1 MHAFRQAIGDLRH
14 QHSRRFAGPSRNDP
28 DMIREW
34 EAGYSMV
41 LGIKRS
47 SEENPL
53 MFWVRRSTTA
63 W

>member
-1 MHAFRQAIGDLRH
+1 MI
-14 QHSRRFAGPSRNDP
+14 P

-34 EAGYSMV
+34 ESRHSMV

-47 SEENPL
+47 SEEKPAHVL
-53 MFWVRRSTTA
+53 GSQEVLTA